1 LAFTSKLKETGD
13 QPMANKPAGGLGSNK
28 VIHRNAPK
36 AEPKPRAVNPAAVNQ
51 LGEALA
57 FRPEPL
63 FVGKG
68 YATPQ
73 GPSDNVAAVGVGGG
87 RTVMSSGS
95 QATHGPVV
103 PGSHR
108 PGAGK
113 DILSEFGPDKPGI

>member
-1 LAFTSKLKETGD
+1 MSHR
-13 QPMANKPAGGLGSNK
+13 PAGGLGSNK

-36 AEPKPRAVNPAAVNQ
+36 VEPRPRAVNPAAVNQ

-87 RTVMSSGS
+87 RRVMASGS

-103 PGSHR
+103 QGHSPPAR
-108 PGAGK
+108 
-113 DILSEFGPDKPGI
+113 DILKEFGKDKPGI